1 MEYKGLYNKIS
12 PQYSPSTLGGST
24 QPNERKPINQNGNS
38 NHYYSD
44 WKSRKSMSTE
54 EPVIK
59 STNKQTNNGSKFINN
74 KVVRIALIVI
84 IVFIAIIGL
93 SRLFGG
99 GSNTAT
105 SSQQEVQV
113 KGATAETEIG
123 KEFAFPL
130 TDEAG
135 EEVANFKYLISSVE
149 LRDEIVVQG
158 QKATAVKGRG
168 FLIINLKI
176 TNDND
181 QPIELNTRDYIRL
194 SVNGDK
200 DEWLAPDIHN
210 DKVEV
215 QAISTKNTRLGFP
228 ISDSDNQLIL
238 RVGEID
244 GEKEEI
250 EISFDN

>member
-1 MEYKGLYNKIS
+1 
-12 PQYSPSTLGGST
+12 
-24 QPNERKPINQNGNS
+24 
-38 NHYYSD
+38 
-44 WKSRKSMSTE
+44 MSSE
-54 EPVIK
+54 EPVAK
-59 STNKQTNNGSKFINN
+59 STNKQASNGSKFLGN
-74 KVVRIALIVI
+74 KVVRITLIVI
-84 IVFIAIIGL
+84 IVFIVIIGI

-99 GSNTAT
+99 GSNTTTT
-105 SSQQEVQV
+105 SSQQEIQV
-113 KGATAETEIG
+113 KGATAETKIG
-123 KEFAFPL
+123 KEFKFPL
-130 TDEAG
+130 IDEAG
-135 EEVANFKYLISSVE
+135 EDVADFKYLISSVE

-158 QKATAVKGRG
+158 QKATAVEGRG

-228 ISDSDNQLIL
+228 ISDSDSQLVL

-250 EISFDN
+250 EISFDK